1 MGSMLRSAIMDYAD
15 ESTVLLAEL
24 ALLEP
29 RSLLFHSRTPSIDQP
44 AEHLYTPS
52 SYLVYVI
59 VVLNLFVY
67 VAIYASAKVT
77 LNASPKSSSL
87 PTILKPMLTSWY
99 LSLGRLQCTTGG
111 KFFKCSRLKLN

>member
-1 MGSMLRSAIMDYAD
+1 MDYAD

-67 VAIYASAKVT
+67 VAIYASAKVNPKR
-77 LNASPKSSSL
+77 LSKIVISPNYIK
-87 PTILKPMLTSWY
+87 THV
-99 LSLGRLQCTTGG
+99 
-111 KFFKCSRLKLN
+111 N